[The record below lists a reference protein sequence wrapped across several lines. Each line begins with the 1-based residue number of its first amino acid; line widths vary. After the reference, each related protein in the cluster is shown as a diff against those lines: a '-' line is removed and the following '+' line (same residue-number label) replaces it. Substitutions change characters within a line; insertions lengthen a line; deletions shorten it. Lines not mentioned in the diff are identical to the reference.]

1 MPLREDLE
9 AIALRWMELGWR
21 EGDTDGVLALYAPD
35 FVDFSSPF
43 ATPDGQPGTGAQNVE
58 GIRALYRAF
67 PDFYAEVDDLLV
79 DVEAGKV
86 AVRWT
91 ATGTHR
97 GEFLGLLPTGRQV
110 TFHGIEMLTIT
121 GGLITERAGE
131 WDGLEI
137 LQQISRPD

>member
-1 MPLREDLE
+1 MPSRVELE
-9 AIALRWMELGWR
+9 AITQRWIEVGWR
-21 EGDTDGVLALYAPD
+21 QGNADMVLELYAPD

-43 ATPDGQPGTGAQNVE
+43 AERGTREQNVE

-67 PDFYAEVDDLLV
+67 PDFHTEIDDLV
-79 DVEAGKV
+79 IDSEAGKV

-97 GEFLGLLPTGRQV
+97 GDFLGLPPTGRQV
-110 TFHGIEMLTIT
+110 IFHGIETLKIA

-137 LQQISRPD
+137 LEQISLPA